1 MTLKTILTV
10 GALMLTTALAGCG
23 QGDSS
28 GKGSAP
34 SSFKSVD
41 ITGAPYANTLA
52 LPDVD
57 GKMRDLSEFKGKVVF
72 VFFGYTQCPDVCP
85 TTMAEIAE
93 IKKKLGPDGAKVQ
106 GVFVTV
112 DPERDTAEVVKAYV
126 ASFGPDMIGLRAADD
141 AQLKAAA
148 LHFKVY
154 FTKEKGPTPTS
165 YLVNH
170 TAASF
175 VFDPQGRVRLFTR
188 YGTKIEDLLN
198 DVKQLL
204 R

>member
-148 LHFKVY
+148 LHFKGG
-154 FTKEKGPTPTS
+154 FNKKKRAHAHKLLGQP
-165 YLVNH
+165 H
-170 TAASF
+170 
-175 VFDPQGRVRLFTR
+175 GRV
-188 YGTKIEDLLN
+188 
-198 DVKQLL
+198 VCV
-204 R
+204 